1 MQSAEEL
8 TLIGGRWLRALVAV
22 LDVVRRI
29 RSLAISS
36 REQRRTDPGR
46 RFGRDSFRP
55 RSES

>member
-46 RFGRDSFRP
+46 
-55 RSES
+55 